1 MYEIE
6 LYQVVREASIGLNKF
21 LKFLIIDLVC
31 LIVCKTKPTEIVAK
45 EEEMPPVQQIDYGR
59 QKPSN
64 FEKFK
69 MGALMGSTVGI
80 CVGVLFGGFS
90 ILQHGA
96 GPNGVMRTLG
106 QYIMGSVATFGLFM
120 SIGSVIRSDPEFQ
133 AQQRAMLI
141 SQKARM
147 RALYG
152 LE

>member
-1 MYEIE
+1 M
-6 LYQVVREASIGLNKF
+6 REASIGLNKI
-21 LKFLIIDLVC
+21 LKFLVIDLVC
-31 LIVCKTKPTEIVAK
+31 LEFCNTKLEPIETVSK
-45 EEEMPPVQQIDYGR
+45 EEMPPVQQIEYGR

-133 AQQRAMLI
+133 AQQRAMLT